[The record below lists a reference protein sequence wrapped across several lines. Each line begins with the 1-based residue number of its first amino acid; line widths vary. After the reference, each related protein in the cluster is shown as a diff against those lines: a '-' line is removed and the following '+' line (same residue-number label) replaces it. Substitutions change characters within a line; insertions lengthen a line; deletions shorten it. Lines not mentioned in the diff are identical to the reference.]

1 MKPNDITRYLAWGAA
16 LVACATVL
24 PLQGCDTTVL
34 NVTDPDIIL
43 EQNTN
48 SASGALALKNGVLF
62 RLEQTVGGVQGG
74 PEALFMYGALITD
87 EWRSGDTFVQRN
99 NQDQRIWEPQNTF
112 NPGAYRGLNR
122 VRVEGERA
130 IPLLRHWVPDSTY
143 YIGQMFAVTAYV
155 EALIGEHYCNGTPLS
170 DVAGTSVVYGAP
182 LTNDSLYGL
191 AIATSDSAIAEANTS
206 VARGDSALA
215 LPPTQTDTAKYRAI
229 RNQGLRIRR
238 LAQVI
243 KGRALLDRAQ
253 YAAAAAAVAGV
264 PDTFRYQVT
273 YSTNSA
279 SNQIWSLN
287 ASAKRYTMVD
297 REGSNG
303 LDFIS
308 ANDPRVP
315 RQIAAANDLIFD
327 TGFSLPVV
335 REGIWGRS
343 SPITIV
349 SGVEARLIEAE
360 NALQTAPGTWLTL
373 INTLRT
379 NAALYPPIQT
389 GFSRG
394 PTLTNLVD
402 PGTQPARVDIMFRE
416 RAFWMFSTGHRLGDM
431 RRLVRQY
438 GRDPLTVYPIGGFY
452 KGGVYGD
459 AYMMSVPFD
468 EVNNPN
474 FTQCIDQNP

>member
-24 PLQGCDTTVL
+24 PLQGCDTHVL
-34 NVTDPDIIL
+34 DVTDPDIIL
-43 EQNTN
+43 QAN

-74 PEALFMYGALITD
+74 PEALFVYGALITD

-99 NQDQRIWEPQNTF
+99 NQDQRIWEPTNTF

-122 VRVEGERA
+122 VRVEASRA
-130 IPLLRHWVPDSTY
+130 IPALRQYVPDSTFY
-143 YIGQMFAVTAYV
+143 VGQMFALTAYV
-155 EALIGEHYCNGTPLS
+155 EVLIGEHYCNGTPLS
-170 DVAGTSVVYGAP
+170 SVEGANIICGAP
-182 LTNDSLYGL
+182 LTNDAVFGL
-191 AIATSDSAIAEANTS
+191 AIAHA
-206 VARGDSALA
+206 DSALA
-215 LPPTQTDTAKYRAI
+215 NRAGRDSARI
-229 RNQGLRIRR
+229 RN

-253 YAAAAAAVAGV
+253 YAEAAAAVAGV
-264 PDTFRYQVT
+264 PDAFAYQVT
-273 YSTNSA
+273 YSVNST

-287 ASAKRYTMVD
+287 NSAKRYTMVD
-297 REGSNG
+297 REGGNG

-308 ANDPRVP
+308 ANDPRLP

-327 TGFSLPVV
+327 SAFPLPVT
-335 REGIWGRS
+335 RQGIWGRS
-343 SPITIV
+343 SAVTIV

-360 NALQTAPGTWLTL
+360 NALQATPGAWLTM

-379 NAALYPPIQT
+379 NTALYPPIQAT
-389 GFSRG
+389 PGTYTRG
-394 PTLTNLVD
+394 AYVKNLTD
-402 PGTQPARVDIMFRE
+402 PGSQPARVDIMFRE

-452 KGGVYGD
+452 KGGLYGD